1 MFLIVNPDFSG
12 VFAELPH
19 SISGAAQF
27 YQAEGRNTADKL
39 LWSQYLA
46 PNYPVPFA
54 DQLKQLIELHKAAEL
69 AMKDMVIRLWPAEPI
84 PSSYFGLVK
93 RLVSACPRLD
103 VIKRS
108 VCIEGAR
115 MAFARAKVH
124 WGKMDA
130 EKLMTEGPPEGKEHR
145 KLELYYDS
153 VLKGSR
159 LVAGQCTKDI
169 IFP

>member
-1 MFLIVNPDFSG
+1 
-12 VFAELPH
+12 
-19 SISGAAQF
+19 
-27 YQAEGRNTADKL
+27 
-39 LWSQYLA
+39 
-46 PNYPVPFA
+46 
-54 DQLKQLIELHKAAEL
+54 
-69 AMKDMVIRLWPAEPI
+69 MKDLIIRLWPAEPI

-103 VIKRS
+103 IIKRS
-108 VCIEGAR
+108 VCIEGAQ

-145 KLELYYDS
+145 KCELYYES
-153 VLKGSR
+153 VLKGSC
-159 LVAGQCTKDI
+159 LAAEQCTKDI